1 MTTRTLR
8 IVLLLGLLLL
18 FFGGANT
25 QARELQRPMPR
36 PQIALVPT
44 IYINQSFDS
53 AIFPPANWATTIIT
67 VTDTPDPEW
76 TQVTSATRPT
86 AQPHSGAGM
95 AHFNSYS
102 TSNGNAA
109 RLSTVLTPTT
119 NVLRA
124 SFWYYHSAIFPTS
137 ADTLLVQTSN
147 DGQNYTTRAS
157 YPRYRA
163 TDGWTQ
169 YQLDLPFASV
179 GQPFYLGFLGIS
191 DFGANLLIDD
201 VVIQDTPPIEIFG
214 TTSNQGCAGD
224 TLLYPLSVRN
234 NYPNSQTINL
244 NLAPSAW
251 PSSLPFNTLTIPAQ
265 SSRPITVSVSIPA
278 TAQPRTS
285 DQTTLQL
292 SNQLVE
298 LNQAIVTSCS
308 LGHWLDRE
316 DSLLAARYSSVVSAD
331 GALFQIGGQGP
342 NNNSPALPNTL
353 RYQPITDSWQ
363 QRAPMPIATFGTDAA
378 TLNGEIYVVGGYRT
392 GGSTTTGL
400 ISDLQIYSPTLDLW
414 RSGLSLPTPLAYYQ
428 SAVLAG
434 KLYIIGGSNGT
445 NALASVWIFD
455 PASQTWTAGPAMS
468 TPRAFASAGV
478 VDNKLYVAGGT
489 ATISNQTALDTME
502 FYDPNV
508 NAWLAAPNLPRR
520 QMQGGDAQML
530 DRFFVITTGY
540 SMPVVASNSS
550 LIFDQQTN
558 EWSEVLLNSSRYGAE
573 ADSINDTVF
582 VIGGRQFANNSF
594 TMSSRNESFQIC
606 RFVLTT
612 ATPTPTNTNTATAT
626 ATNTPTSMPTAT
638 NTPTNINSPTISPTP
653 TNSQTPTATSSA
665 TISPTPTNSQT
676 PTITTTP
683 PSSTPTHSPTATL
696 SQTPTISATPPTNTP
711 TATQSIGLR
720 KVFLPLVGN
729 QVR

>member
-44 IYINQSFDS
+44 IYMNQSFDS

-67 VTDTPDPEW
+67 ATDTPEPEW

-119 NVLRA
+119 SVLRA

-147 DGQNYTTRAS
+147 DGQNYTTHAS

-201 VVIQDTPPIEIFG
+201 VLIQDTPPIEIFG

-251 PSSLPFNTLTIPAQ
+251 PSSLPFNMLTIPAQ

-298 LNQAIVTSCS
+298 LHQAIVTNCS
-308 LGHWLDRE
+308 LGYWLDRE
-316 DSLLAARYSSVVSAD
+316 DSLLAARYSAVVSAD

-363 QRAPMPIATFGTDAA
+363 KRAPMPIATFGTDAA

-414 RSGLSLPTPLAYYQ
+414 RSGPSLPTPLAYYQ

-445 NALASVWIFD
+445 NALASVWMFD
-455 PASQTWTAGPAMS
+455 PASQAWTAEPAMS

-502 FYDPNV
+502 FYDPKV

-582 VIGGRQFANNSF
+582 VVGGRQFANNSF

-626 ATNTPTSMPTAT
+626 ATNSPTSMPTAT
-638 NTPTNINSPTISPTP
+638 N
-653 TNSQTPTATSSA
+653 TPTATSSA

-676 PTITTTP
+676 
-683 PSSTPTHSPTATL
+683 PTATL

-711 TATQSIGLR
+711 TATQPIGLR

-729 QVR
+729 QLR